1 MLTRRGIEIATLKTR
16 ATRLQQLYHLVSY
29 SAWSDLKAQVSR
41 LYLGFAWWIIEP
53 LLYMAVFYVV
63 FGILFE
69 RGGPGY
75 PAFLLTGLVAYR
87 WFDTNVR
94 GAMESIARSANLI
107 QQVYVPKYAFPL
119 AATVGSS
126 IKFLLILALLI
137 VFLITQGYYPDVAWL
152 ALPALVGI
160 EFLLS
165 LFVGTIVAILIPFL
179 PDLRILVSNGLLLL
193 LFLSGVFY
201 DGADIPQPWQ
211 TYFFLNP
218 LAILIQAFRHVLI
231 DGQWPDW
238 GPLLIILVAS
248 LAGLAG
254 TLKLHSRVDLVYGK
268 RLL

>member
-1 MLTRRGIEIATLKTR
+1 MNAR
-16 ATRLQQLYHLVSY
+16 ATRLQQIYHLVLY

-94 GAMESIARSANLI
+94 SAMESIAKNAALI

-119 AATVGSS
+119 AATVAST

-137 VFLITQGYYPDVAWL
+137 VFQITQGHYPTAAWL

-165 LFVGTIVAILIPFL
+165 LLVGTIAALLIPFL
-179 PDLRILVSNGLLLL
+179 PDLRILISNGLLLL
-193 LFLSGVFY
+193 LFVSGVFY

-231 DGQWPDW
+231 DGQWPHW
-238 GPLLIILVAS
+238 GPLLMILIVS
-248 LAGLAG
+248 LAGLTA
-254 TLKLHSRVDLVYGK
+254 TFKLHSRVDLVYGK
-268 RLL
+268 RLF